1 MVRRGLAAIAVLLFS
16 TAAFG
21 VGTVEPV
28 GKWRTSFGPMTIGKA
43 ADGTFSLSFEE
54 YPGKATGEIYA
65 WGGGDGDMRMKGA
78 WWDIIKDRE
87 CPDASEGSRH
97 WGGFDVTFH
106 GPPALDREVVGG
118 VWTFCELIK
127 PMPTDGSPQVTEG
140 WSFSGEKVN

>member
-1 MVRRGLAAIAVLLFS
+1 MVRLGLAAGAALLCS

-28 GKWRTSFGPMTIGKA
+28 GKWQTSNGPMTITKA
-43 ADGTFSLSFEE
+43 ADGAFSLSFEKF
-54 YPGKATGEIYA
+54 PGKATGELYDY
-65 WGGGDGDMRMKGA
+65 GDGDMRMKGA
-78 WWDIIKDRE
+78 WWDIITAEE
-87 CPDASEGSRH
+87 CPEALEGSKH

-106 GPPALDREVVGG
+106 GPPNLDREVVGG

-140 WSFSGEKVN
+140 WSFSGEKVK